1 MNQHAF
7 HFLVCYKKAH
17 GRCCLSTSL
26 GCSCDRMS
34 IGVMGEVACLCSSM
48 SHTFAHTRSHFPQN
62 SPSSTTLSKQLLRT
76 MLPCLSS
83 AVVLGVLQVAWIT
96 AAMGTCPPPRLQ
108 DQLKNLIKYLNLS
121 SSVSDTGS
129 FLIFNE
135 NHMKC
140 IRVETPTSITVAQCD
155 PNNKNQQFRWAS
167 ESRVLS
173 MKLQLCLAATDVKDW
188 VKVVLVECDESSQLQ
203 HWECKND
210 TLFGLKDQDL
220 HLNWG
225 NKNERN
231 IMVYK
236 GSGLWSRWR
245 IYGTKNDL
253 CSKGFQG
260 KTRGHVGYS
269 IKINGKFNY

>member
-1 MNQHAF
+1 
-7 HFLVCYKKAH
+7 
-17 GRCCLSTSL
+17 
-26 GCSCDRMS
+26 
-34 IGVMGEVACLCSSM
+34 
-48 SHTFAHTRSHFPQN
+48 
-62 SPSSTTLSKQLLRT
+62 

-173 MKLQLCLAATDVKDW
+173 IKLQLCLSATDVKDW

-210 TLFGLKDQDL
+210 TIFGLKDQDL

-231 IMVYK
+231 IMIYK

-269 IKINGKFNY
+269 IKINGKFKY